1 MPADAEQ
8 LAGADRPAQ
17 RLRVQLDRLRI
28 LREAPPVERASG
40 ALLAALRRWQAQR
53 LARTYADLAAS
64 ERYGPATAFFLSDL
78 YGERDFTQRDLSLER
93 AFPLIVKLLPDV
105 ALVPLAR
112 AIELHALSAELDHAL
127 CKSLEQEP
135 GARSGITEAAYAAAY
150 RRCANRAQRL
160 RQIELL
166 RAVGEPL
173 DKVVAKPLVGRLL
186 KLARKPASVGGF
198 AELQDFLERGYAAF
212 RHMGGAGEF
221 LATIE
226 QREKRIL
233 ERLFA
238 GAARPF
244 DAATEQP

>member
-1 MPADAEQ
+1 MAADAER
-8 LAGADRPAQ
+8 LAGADGPAQ
-17 RLRVQLDRLRI
+17 RLRVQLDRLRV
-28 LREAPPVERASG
+28 LREAPPVDRSG
-40 ALLAALRRWQAQR
+40 SALLAALRRWQAQR

-78 YGERDFTQRDLSLER
+78 YGERDFAKRDLSLER
-93 AFPLIVKLLPDV
+93 AFPLIVKLLPDA
-105 ALVPLAR
+105 ALLPLAR
-112 AIELHALSAELDHAL
+112 AIELHALSAELDHTL
-127 CKSLEQEP
+127 CKSLEQDP

-150 RRCANRAQRL
+150 RRCANRAPRL

-173 DKVVAKPLVGRLL
+173 DQVVAKPLVGRLL
-186 KLARKPASVGGF
+186 KLARKPASIGGF

-212 RHMGGAGEF
+212 KHMDGAGEF

-226 QREKRIL
+226 QRETRIL

-238 GAARPF
+238 GAAHPF
-244 DAATEQP
+244 DTAPEQP